1 MTLEE
6 FRRSAENDDS
16 PPASLSPELK
26 SLWYTKAGR
35 WDDAH
40 DIAQD
45 MPSKTGSWIHGLLHA
60 IEGDFGNSGYWYSRA
75 GEPPVT
81 KEGIDAEWE
90 RIVKANLD

>member
-6 FRRSAENDDS
+6 FRRSAETDDT

-40 DIAQD
+40 EIAQNI
-45 MPSKTGSWIHGLLHA
+45 PSKMGSAIHGLLHA
-60 IEGDFGNSGYWYSRA
+60 IEGDFANSGYWYRQADRA
-75 GEPPVT
+75 PVA
-81 KEGIDAEWE
+81 KEGIEDEWGRLVE
-90 RIVKANLD
+90 ANLK